1 MPVELS
7 TTRVSEVMTRDVVTV
22 SPGASV
28 REAARLMAERNVGAL
43 PVVGEGGR
51 LVGILSE
58 RDIVRRVVAAGR
70 DPDSTRVSE
79 VMTPD
84 PVTVRPDYT
93 LADALRVMA
102 QLNVR
107 HLPVVDE
114 GGRLVGIISV
124 RDIEYAMV

>member
-7 TTRVSEVMTRDVVTV
+7 STRVSEVMTRSVVTV

-43 PVVGEGGR
+43 PVVDEGGR

-84 PVTVRPDYT
+84 PVTVGPDYT

-102 QLNVR
+102 QLGVR

-124 RDIEYAMV
+124 KDIEYAMV